1 MDVIVVAN
9 QKGGVAKTTT
19 SHALAIEF
27 SHTLKQKVL
36 LIDFDPQASLTT
48 IFKLKGKDYLGPHE
62 SNIAKIFDKETPL
75 PLKISENLFFL
86 PANKE
91 LTIKGESAIKA
102 KEMMLT
108 RFIKEIE
115 GEYDVVLID
124 TNPKFDSLVVNAILA
139 CNKLVTPIATGSLD
153 EAGTDELFDDISD
166 LLEKKKKKLEAI
178 FLIPTKFNKS
188 RNDDKEVLAIIQTS
202 APRYLKTLE
211 PFKHTHIEVL
221 ETIPERAIFKE
232 AVGARFGVR
241 KYIEEYQTSKKDLL
255 LILENIAKQIL
266 KGGKN

>member
-1 MDVIVVAN
+1 MDVIVTAN
-9 QKGGVAKTTT
+9 QKGGVSKTTT

-27 SHTLKQKVL
+27 SETLKKKVL

-48 IFKLKGKDYLGPHE
+48 IFKLKGKDFMGAHE
-62 SNIAKIFDKETPL
+62 SNVSKIFDKEVPVPL
-75 PLKISENLFFL
+75 QMSENLFFI

-115 GEYDVVLID
+115 GQYDVVLID

-153 EAGTDELFDDISD
+153 EAGTDELFDDISE
-166 LLEKKKKKLEAI
+166 LLEMYSKTI
-178 FLIPTKFNKS
+178 DFVFLIPTKFNKS

-211 PFKHTHIEVL
+211 PFKNSHIEVL
-221 ETIPERAIFKE
+221 DTIPERAVFKD

-241 KYIEEYQTSKKDLL
+241 KYIEEYQTSKKDIL
-255 LILENIAKQIL
+255 LIIENIAKQIL
-266 KGGKN
+266 KGSK